1 MIVFKFNGSK
11 LDYAMLN
18 NEILFN
24 LNYIGNIL
32 GIVNPRSSIN
42 TSDPDYVKKI
52 DSSVVGW
59 TYDRD
64 LNNRGELFL
73 TEAGL
78 YKLVMRSDK
87 PIAEPFQKWVT
98 KEVLPTIR
106 KTGSYS
112 LTQKPN
118 HEMKIGTS
126 MATMMCLDVPDEASN
141 IICDECKKIALE
153 VREINKDLAKA
164 KEEVKVLT
172 DEIDTKDQA
181 LDQLSDSEDLFTT
194 TEVSACAGWKS
205 AQQLNTVLRGK
216 HLISSK
222 NLPLSFLKKNGYA
235 TIRCFP
241 YTDKKG
247 IKRNKPQMKWTDK
260 GRAWICVQT
269 IKWLKEMI
277 ANTSLLETP

>member
-1 MIVFKFNGSK
+1 MKNQKTQWQHIVKKDDTLIQGVTDSLGRIQNTITINESGVYSLVFGSRLPTAKVFK
-11 LDYAMLN
+11 
-18 NEILFN
+18 
-24 LNYIGNIL
+24 
-32 GIVNPRSSIN
+32 
-42 TSDPDYVKKI
+42 
-52 DSSVVGW
+52 
-59 TYDRD
+59 
-64 LNNRGELFL
+64 
-73 TEAGL
+73 
-78 YKLVMRSDK
+78 
-87 PIAEPFQKWVT
+87 QWVT
-98 KEVLPTIR
+98 KEVLPTLR

-112 LTQKPN
+112 LEQKPN

-126 MATMMCLDVPDEASN
+126 MATMMCLNVPDEASN

-172 DEIDTKDQA
+172 DEVETKDQA
-181 LDQLSDSEDLFTT
+181 IDQLSDSEDLFTT

-205 AQQLNTVLRGK
+205 ANQLNTVLRGK

-235 TIRCFP
+235 TIKCFQ
-241 YTDKKG
+241 YTDKNG